1 MNIFNVKDGELIVE
15 AELLTIPEFKK
26 IWDWD
31 RAASK
36 SYAMKELSIV
46 YHMADINSPYSSY
59 PENKRFLA
67 LRDDILKNDTKYVL
81 RLKEAVA
88 KYKELNETPS
98 ERSVKELI
106 ETLESM
112 RNIISVFRDNIERKL
127 IESDLDAVVSVN
139 RNGTVVT
146 KLNILNANLKDLLDN
161 AARMPRLIE
170 QLSELEEKIKL
181 NKAVDSGKVR
191 GNKEI
196 GMFEE

>member
-59 PENKRFLA
+59 PESKRFLA

-98 ERSVKELI
+98 ERSVKELR

-112 RNIISVFRDNIERKL
+112 RNIISVFRDNIEKKL
-127 IESDLDAVVSVN
+127 KESDLDEVVSVN